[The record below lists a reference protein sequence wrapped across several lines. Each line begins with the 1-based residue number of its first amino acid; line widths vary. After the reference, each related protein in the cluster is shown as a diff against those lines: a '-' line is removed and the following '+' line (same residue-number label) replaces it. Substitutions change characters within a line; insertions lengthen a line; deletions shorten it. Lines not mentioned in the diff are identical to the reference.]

1 MSISST
7 LKKGSVVV
15 ILLVLVLVEVSLLVE
30 FLPYRGRHAIY
41 QRAGRIFPTG
51 TYAPHPDMDWE
62 FELDFRQH
70 PWHRAVSYGAL
81 GLLVLMDTLLSLSS
95 GGDLLG
101 FNLRLDS
108 AKRLEA

>member
-1 MSISST
+1 MSSS

-30 FLPYRGRHAIY
+30 FLPYRWRHAIY
-41 QRAGRIFPTG
+41 QQTGRIFPTG

-70 PWHRAVSYGAL
+70 PWHRALSYGAL
-81 GLLVLMDTLLSLSS
+81 GLLVLMDTLLIVIIWRRFI
-95 GGDLLG
+95 G
-101 FNLRLDS
+101 FQS
-108 AKRLEA
+108 AA